1 MNERRT
7 RFKIV
12 SRTIVSLTARFTFVC
27 LPWPQ
32 PWPPPC
38 ECWLVRTLPPDPP
51 RQSHSHPPPLVSP
64 ASVVVPYQ
72 RARARAQLSAC
83 FQDVDWP
90 MAMATSWLR
99 DLLMSERQ
107 TVHTTPLGDPA
118 PSMCAGNT
126 PYMRAG
132 NTRAGCTHQI
142 SAQVSVGRRP

>member
-1 MNERRT
+1 
-7 RFKIV
+7 
-12 SRTIVSLTARFTFVC
+12 
-27 LPWPQ
+27 
-32 PWPPPC
+32 
-38 ECWLVRTLPPDPP
+38 
-51 RQSHSHPPPLVSP
+51 
-64 ASVVVPYQ
+64 
-72 RARARAQLSAC
+72 
-83 FQDVDWP
+83 

-142 SAQVSVGRRP
+142 SAQVSVGRRPLS